1 MHENGER
8 IIRSSLYERNTKTIY
23 YFFAWKI
30 CLEWNDKIPSL
41 KRYFSGEQNSN
52 KKLNTFV
59 WL

>member
-1 MHENGER
+1 MGNVSYAPR
-8 IIRSSLYERNTKTIY
+8 CMNDNTKTIY